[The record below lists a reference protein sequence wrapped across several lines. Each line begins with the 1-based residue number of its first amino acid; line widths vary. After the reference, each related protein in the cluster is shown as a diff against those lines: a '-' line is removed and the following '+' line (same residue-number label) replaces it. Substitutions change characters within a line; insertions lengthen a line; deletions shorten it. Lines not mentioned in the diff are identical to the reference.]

1 MEHRWNARQAVDCD
15 VVIYHQNLP
24 VARCST
30 INLSPQG
37 VLLAP
42 TALDVKLNSPV
53 DVEFN
58 VAGRQVSKRYR
69 LPAQVVHHS
78 AEGTGCMFR
87 ANQPQAQA
95 LIKELIESIRNVDK
109 RRTPGAAKV

>member
-37 VLLAP
+37 VLLTP
-42 TALDVKLNSPV
+42 TALEVELNSPV

-58 VAGRQVSKRYR
+58 ITGKPTSKRYR

-78 AEGTGCMFR
+78 ADGTGCMFR
-87 ANQPQAQA
+87 ASQPQAQA
-95 LIKELIESIRNVDK
+95 LIKELIESVRNLDK
-109 RRTPGAAKV
+109 RRMPGAAKI